1 MISLLYGSF
10 EPILYGVL
18 IFLGL
23 ASMWWKLRTGRWLGF
38 AVEASV
44 FWLVFTLHGGT
55 IVGGLAATIAAL
67 LSGIAIQLFVGR
79 SR

>member
-1 MISLLYGSF
+1 MITLLHGSLEPLLYGA
-10 EPILYGVL
+10 L

-23 ASMWWKLRTGRWLGF
+23 SSMYWKLRTGRYLGF

-55 IVGGLAATIAAL
+55 VTGGLAATVAAL
-67 LSGIAIQLFVGR
+67 LSGIAIQFIGGR
-79 SR
+79 K